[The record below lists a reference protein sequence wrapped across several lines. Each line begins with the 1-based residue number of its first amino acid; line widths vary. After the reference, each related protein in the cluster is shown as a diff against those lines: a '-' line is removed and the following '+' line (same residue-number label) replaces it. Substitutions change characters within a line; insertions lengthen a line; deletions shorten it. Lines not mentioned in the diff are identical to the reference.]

1 MITRKHLPSTL
12 ALALS
17 LAACTTTR
25 STEAETPAANQIES
39 KAEAGAH
46 AAPKLA
52 KPAASKDIKFDIA
65 FVTHLEANMPEQD
78 VYIERE
84 AGSDQVYRVTN
95 GDNDMNAELWTTA
108 IKVHH
113 DPFDPKA
120 VGPHPKGQKLGITL
134 GEWLKA
140 RGTGSY
146 TYKDGVGTLDL
157 EFTGLVPNGVYTLWH
172 AFIVI
177 PPTQPF
183 SGALD
188 APLGARD
195 GSESV
200 FAADANGNAKFKH
213 SFRPGLQLSDTWT
226 TSLLAI
232 AYHSDG
238 KTYGGIAGDFGR
250 VTHVPLFTMLPKREG
265 LE

>member
-1 MITRKHLPSTL
+1 MITRKHLPAL
-12 ALALS
+12 ALALG
-17 LAACTTTR
+17 LTACTTTR
-25 STEAETPAANQIES
+25 SPDAETPKANHTPATP
-39 KAEAGAH
+39 AEAAP
-46 AAPKLA
+46 AAP
-52 KPAASKDIKFDIA
+52 SKDIAFDIA
-65 FVTHLEANMPEQD
+65 FITHIEADMAEQD

-84 AGSDQVYRVTN
+84 PGSGQVYRVTT
-95 GDNDMNAELWTTA
+95 GDNDMNAKLYKTA
-108 IKVHH
+108 VPVKH

-120 VGPHPKGQKLGITL
+120 VGPYPKGDELGLTV
-134 GEWLKA
+134 GEWLRA
-140 RGTGSY
+140 RGTGKYSY
-146 TYKDGVGTLDL
+146 KNGIGTLDL
-157 EFTGLVPNGVYTLWH
+157 EFTGLVPNGVYTMWH
-172 AFIVI
+172 AFVI
-177 PPTQPF
+177 SPPTQPF

-200 FAADANGNAKFKH
+200 FTADANGNARFKH

-226 TSLLAI
+226 TALLAI

-238 KTYGGIAGDFGR
+238 KTYGGVPGDTGT